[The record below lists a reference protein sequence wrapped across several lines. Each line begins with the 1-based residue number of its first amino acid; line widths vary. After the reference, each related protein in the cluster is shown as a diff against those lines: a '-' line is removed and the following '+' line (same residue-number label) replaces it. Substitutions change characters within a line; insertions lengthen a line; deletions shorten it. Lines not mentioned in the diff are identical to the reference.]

1 MPKGKGTYGK
11 KKGRP
16 AKKNKKSSGKKKGL
30 TAAQKKLP
38 PALQKAMMKKT
49 GIGPGIAISFMFRDV
64 LETPQGDPKIFKYRP
79 ASRFAG
85 VTKKKALSL
94 LNLSSD
100 SSVGDC
106 ENINTE
112 IEKY

>member
-1 MPKGKGTYGK
+1 MK
-11 KKGRP
+11 KVVSWLQTRKDLLLYMRV
-16 AKKNKKSSGKKKGL
+16 NRI
-30 TAAQKKLP
+30 KL
-38 PALQKAMMKKT
+38 QCVFKKAMMKKT